1 MIIFQGYIL
10 IEDFFDVKKELD
22 PVREAINTL
31 VDDLA
36 KKLYDAGKIK
46 SKQILYDNF
55 LSLKNYATI
64 TCKYTFN
71 SQVHIFI
78 QNCTRTSGFLS
89 GWQKSRQ
96 SFLGPTS
103 YFTRRVNCLRYMY
116 ILYFETEPCMLI
128 WFNLCVDR
136 LSNIELFL
144 VNG

>member
-1 MIIFQGYIL
+1 MHKRTFFLTQRKLNSTQNPLELVIFLRDTPMTFRFFLNFQLFILTKYLLAVPYILIIFQGYIL

-64 TCKYTFN
+64 TCKYTFMVN
-71 SQVHIFI
+71 VIF
-78 QNCTRTSGFLS
+78 
-89 GWQKSRQ
+89 
-96 SFLGPTS
+96 
-103 YFTRRVNCLRYMY
+103 
-116 ILYFETEPCMLI
+116 
-128 WFNLCVDR
+128 FNLV
-136 LSNIELFL
+136 LFFFRHST
-144 VNG
+144 